1 MATNSKTKGVAIG
14 KRAKID
20 KAQSIMIGVVCGAS
34 LILGI
39 TIVGVIY
46 FVKTISYQGKWV
58 SHITD
63 AAKTYESVQNNLNSV
78 AEGVRALGDN
88 ENLESVATKTP
99 DRKTCM
105 DFDVNEKITPD
116 NVSKFRTCSALR
128 VIPDTIPTSEKN
140 ITAALGSMTKLLYV
154 SNGGEGVSFSGIAES
169 EATEIFSDTFHTI
182 GVGLTLQDYSSKVRN
197 ALDTIE
203 SSVRNYDLQSA
214 MIRFGEEKDENDET
228 QPGKAT
234 IEFSGTYATYYS
246 DKVNVELHTETLC
259 ADPKNESCPGDT
271 LTNGTQNAAAS
282 TEVQ

>member
-20 KAQSIMIGVVCGAS
+20 KAQSIMLGVVCGAS

-105 DFDVNEKITPD
+105 DFDVNEKRSFSMYRMVVKAYHLAVLPKVKLRKSLAIL
-116 NVSKFRTCSALR
+116 SIRLASALHCR
-128 VIPDTIPTSEKN
+128 IIRQRLEMRLIRLSRRYVTTI
-140 ITAALGSMTKLLYV
+140 
-154 SNGGEGVSFSGIAES
+154 
-169 EATEIFSDTFHTI
+169 
-182 GVGLTLQDYSSKVRN
+182 YS
-197 ALDTIE
+197 L
-203 SSVRNYDLQSA
+203 
-214 MIRFGEEKDENDET
+214 
-228 QPGKAT
+228 P
-234 IEFSGTYATYYS
+234 
-246 DKVNVELHTETLC
+246 
-259 ADPKNESCPGDT
+259 
-271 LTNGTQNAAAS
+271 
-282 TEVQ
+282 